1 VTAPQAT
8 SDTPASAPT
17 TPVHR
22 KPPTWDQIREGIPAP
37 GTPEGAYF
45 HYTPAEAAEWLPFGA
60 HKLRKMA
67 HAREV
72 EFVDSGNRVWFSGL
86 NIRAISEQF
95 TVRPFTK
102 PARAAA

>member
-8 SDTPASAPT
+8 SDTRTRDSAPHA
-17 TPVHR
+17 PVRR
-22 KPPTWDQIREGIPAP
+22 KPPTWDQVREGIPAP

-67 HAREV
+67 FAREV
-72 EFVDSGNRVWFSGL
+72 PFVDNGNRIWFSGM

-95 TVRPFTK
+95 TVQPFNK
-102 PARAAA
+102 AA